1 MRPSVLKWVWAL
13 LAIATLYAASRWV
26 GPLNVQRAEYGLVS
40 PPLPDTLPPS
50 VLLNPLAAVGRA
62 PLVDYLWMR
71 ATKLKDEKRYFD
83 AYQLSQMICELQ
95 PRFAPVW
102 AFQAWNMSY
111 NISVTLRTPEERW
124 RWVRNGYELL
134 RDKGIPINP
143 DNTQLYRELA
153 WILFH
158 KVGDYMDEWHYYYKL
173 QFALQMEDILGEP
186 PEDYVRPGRVRGDYY
201 RDYDF
206 YALAAAP
213 LKFETLLETP
223 NINKLTEE
231 LKSLEAMADEPAP
244 TADEAEL
251 GMSGLMLAL
260 GKDGDP
266 ASVSHLREKITELQ
280 RLADRNLLDTSP
292 VVRFAEELRE
302 FGFHAEQEGVYLGLL
317 AALKRD
323 DVQIPNAAPGDEVNR
338 VAALKRLMDDP
349 DTRYARTAIECFWR
363 AHRLRNEVK
372 LDPERIIKLQNAL
385 GVSFDFRL
393 PDTQALYWSVLGLE
407 KGLDT
412 RQYIDV
418 HKLNTNRIEFYCLQK
433 MFHRGRMAMSRS
445 ANLGE
450 PPLYSPDLR
459 MIPILFQAFLRDSKE
474 YLDMESH
481 DNPVSTNFESGFE
494 GFARSAILR
503 YYEAGQEDLA
513 MELFVFMR
521 DKFPDPMYEKGL
533 SGFIAEQ
540 FMIDRAMGDIRT
552 VMARLRL
559 LISDGLRMYAYDED
573 QQAVRRLKRAK
584 RVYDLYQKDVVSN
597 RMQIPRTFEEVIRET
612 VDEIDWRRTPR
623 GSYEYVC
630 AKLGIEPL
638 KQRTGEDGE
647 AKPESQQ

>member
-13 LAIATLYAASRWV
+13 LAIAMFYGASRWV
-26 GPLNVQRAEYGLVS
+26 EPLYVQREQYKLVS

-71 ATKLKDEKRYFD
+71 ATKLKDQKRYFD

-134 RDKGIPINP
+134 RDRGIPNNP

-153 WILFH
+153 WILYH

-186 PEDYVRPGRVRGDYY
+186 PEGFVRPGRVRGDFY

-206 YALAAAP
+206 QMHAAAP
-213 LKFETLLETP
+213 ARFESLLEMP
-223 NINKLTEE
+223 DINALTEE
-231 LKSLEAMADEPAP
+231 LKALETPMDEPAP
-244 TADEAEL
+244 EWDDSAAEANKLFLLLKEE
-251 GMSGLMLAL
+251 GE
-260 GKDGDP
+260 P
-266 ASVSHLREKITELQ
+266 ASVTHLREKIAELQ
-280 RLADRNLLDTSP
+280 RLSERGLLDTSP
-292 VVRFAEELRE
+292 VVRFVEALRE
-302 FGFHAEQEGVYLGLL
+302 FGFDPAQDGVYLGLL
-317 AALKRD
+317 ASLKRGN
-323 DVQIPNAAPGDEVNR
+323 VQIATAEPGEEANR
-338 VAALKRLMDDP
+338 VEDLKRLMDDP
-349 DTRYARTAIECFWR
+349 GTRYARTEIECYWR
-363 AHRLRNEVK
+363 AQRLRNEVK
-372 LDPERIIKLQNAL
+372 LDPERIIKLQKAY

-393 PDTQALYWSVLGLE
+393 PDSHALYWSSLGME
-407 KGLDT
+407 KGLDS
-412 RQYIDV
+412 REYIDV

-445 ANLGE
+445 SHLGE

-459 MIPILFQAFLRDSKE
+459 MIPILFEAFIRDSKK
-474 YLDMESH
+474 YLVSETQG
-481 DNPVSTNFESGFE
+481 NLVSTNFESGFE
-494 GFARSAILR
+494 GFTRGAILR
-503 YYEAGQEDLA
+503 FYEAGREDLA
-513 MELFVFMR
+513 TALFAFMR
-521 DKFPDPMYEKGL
+521 DNFPDPMYEKGL
-533 SGFIAEQ
+533 NGFIAEQ
-540 FMIDRAMGDIRT
+540 FLIDREKGDIRT
-552 VMARLRL
+552 VMARLGL
-559 LISDGLRMYAYDED
+559 LISEGLRMYAYDED

-584 RVYDLYQKDVVSN
+584 QVYDTYQRDAVSE
-597 RMQIPRTFEEVIRET
+597 RMHIPRTFEEVVQQT
-612 VDEIDWRRTPR
+612 VNEIDWRRTPR

-630 AKLGIEPL
+630 AKLGIVPL
-638 KQRTGEDGE
+638 KEKTEEGSDQE
-647 AKPESQQ
+647 AESR